1 MATRTAAPGL
11 STDELA
17 RIRDTLAAG
26 RKPKVVFTAAAGQI
40 AGQIGQ
46 VVELTDPELSDE
58 WVVVRFGRDELPFS
72 PTDLQIPAKSTRAP
86 VRAST
91 AAPGEPLVASVP
103 ASESVVGP
111 APVSAPVPG
120 PREEPP
126 VPTSTTVNGAGR
138 PVKGAKAAPAPASPA
153 DAVDGKASDRPAPA
167 KKAADP
173 PAKAD
178 AGKIDTAETDA
189 GTDAAGGSPAG
200 AASPAAAPAP
210 KPAARKAAKPKAPPS
225 LTVTLTYAEGEWM
238 VGATQGSK
246 ALAKPYI
253 IKPAEALKMV
263 SMLDVPGVHDAVDEI
278 VSAARAEAEQ
288 QAEKLRAELAEI
300 ESRLAELREAG

>member
-1 MATRTAAPGL
+1 M
-11 STDELA
+11 
-17 RIRDTLAAG
+17 
-26 RKPKVVFTAAAGQI
+26 
-40 AGQIGQ
+40 GQ

-86 VRAST
+86 VRAAP
-91 AAPGEPLVASVP
+91 AAPASPVVPPVPEPAFEY
-103 ASESVVGP
+103 AAGP
-111 APVSAPVPG
+111 APVSASVPG

-126 VPTSTTVNGAGR
+126 VPTTTTVNGAGR
-138 PVKGAKAAPAPASPA
+138 PAKGAKAAPAPV
-153 DAVDGKASDRPAPA
+153 DAADGKASDSPAPAA
-167 KKAADP
+167 KKAAEP
-173 PAKAD
+173 AAKAD
-178 AGKIDTAETDA
+178 TAKVDAGKV
-189 GTDAAGGSPAG
+189 DAAKADTGAAGDSPASP
-200 AASPAAAPAP
+200 AESPAAAPAP